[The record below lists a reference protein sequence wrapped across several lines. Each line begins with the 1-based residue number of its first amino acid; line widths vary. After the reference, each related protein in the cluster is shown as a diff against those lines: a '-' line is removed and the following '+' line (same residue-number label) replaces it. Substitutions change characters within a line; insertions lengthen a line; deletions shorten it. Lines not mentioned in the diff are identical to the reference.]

1 VTVGLELAQ
10 YLPTYQR
17 RRKHNLPSPLVGE
30 VTMEQKINSSI
41 SVNAAA
47 DFIALGWSVSHCA
60 LLSSLWGDVA
70 ICAEASIGPN
80 VQPHI
85 P

>member
-1 VTVGLELAQ
+1 
-10 YLPTYQR
+10 
-17 RRKHNLPSPLVGE
+17 
-30 VTMEQKINSSI
+30 MEQKINNSI